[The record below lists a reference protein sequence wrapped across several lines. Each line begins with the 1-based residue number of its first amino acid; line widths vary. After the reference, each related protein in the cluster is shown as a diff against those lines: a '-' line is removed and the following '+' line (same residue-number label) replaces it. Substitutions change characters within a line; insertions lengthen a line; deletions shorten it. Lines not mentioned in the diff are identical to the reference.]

1 MCIVHLHLCH
11 SLFYGT
17 GAVNIVA
24 GSDLIKTMS
33 MGPLLMTVGNTVVW
47 AYNSKNRDEPQ
58 SDISEP

>member
-1 MCIVHLHLCH
+1 M
-11 SLFYGT
+11 FYGT